1 MFGLI
6 FGFTKSEHDSIHTL
20 VLSYNYNIIPERVIT
35 IRLHHLGRDTRMTL
49 YQNIKISEHL
59 DRTEVLSHKV
69 LEKKTHEQ
77 VITSNGI
84 SF

>member
-6 FGFTKSEHDSIHTL
+6 FGFTKSEQDSIHTL
-20 VLSYNYNIIPERVIT
+20 INYNMIPEHVIT
-35 IRLHHLGRDTRMTL
+35 IRLHHFGRDTRMTL
-49 YQNIKISEHL
+49 YQNTKISEHL

-69 LEKKTHEQ
+69 LEKTCEQ

-84 SF
+84 AFKH